1 MRRRSPFASQS
12 ESVALH
18 APAALE
24 ELVEFRLLW
33 LILCLSSLPRVDK
46 NRYIVLGSFLVWL
59 SSQLTMSSLT
69 LYQDLL
75 VCVKLSPNIFIR
87 YPRFSSLP
95 SLVSLH
101 RLSIYLS
108 CSASLGKI

>member
-33 LILCLSSLPRVDK
+33 LILCLSSLARVDK
-46 NRYIVLGSFLVWL
+46 NR
-59 SSQLTMSSLT
+59 
-69 LYQDLL
+69 
-75 VCVKLSPNIFIR
+75 
-87 YPRFSSLP
+87 
-95 SLVSLH
+95 
-101 RLSIYLS
+101 
-108 CSASLGKI
+108 